1 MKFMACFLLL
11 LLSALALSSCA
22 GGYHSPAQTIH
33 RVYLL
38 DCSASIAPRA
48 LDDAFHQVELQ
59 ADKMQRGDRIS
70 VIPITSDSDTNAQG
84 NILRMTVPLNRQFYD
99 QDLQVFRKNFRQAL
113 RAIHDH
119 AKVHLFD
126 KTDILGSVD
135 LAAQEFAP
143 DDGSVH
149 KRLIVLSDFI
159 EEDGI
164 LDFRTAPALAGE
176 TSARMLA
183 SRLVKNIPQISTVS
197 VFLGSLQSAELDRLP
212 KARRQAIREF
222 WLEYFNN
229 EKTHPVFATD
239 GPGMSAIF
247 ATEGRLCAAAQTF
260 NN

>member
-84 NILRMTVPLNRQFYD
+84 NILRITVPLNRQPYD
-99 QDLQVFRKNFRQAL
+99 QDLKTFRKNFRQDLHAL
-113 RAIHDH
+113 HDH
-119 AKVHLFD
+119 AKAHLFD
-126 KTDILGSVD
+126 ETDILGSVD

-143 DDGSVH
+143 DGGH
-149 KRLIVLSDFI
+149 IQKRLIVLSDFI
-159 EEDGI
+159 EEDDTF
-164 LDFRTAPALAGE
+164 DFRTAPALAGE
-176 TSARMLA
+176 
-183 SRLVKNIPQISTVS
+183 NQI
-197 VFLGSLQSAELDRLP
+197 
-212 KARRQAIREF
+212 
-222 WLEYFNN
+222 
-229 EKTHPVFATD
+229 
-239 GPGMSAIF
+239 
-247 ATEGRLCAAAQTF
+247 GR
-260 NN
+260 

>member
-1 MKFMACFLLL
+1 MKFVACFLLSL
-11 LLSALALSSCA
+11 VLALALSSCA
-22 GGYHSPAQTIH
+22 GGYHPPAQKIH

-38 DCSASIAPRA
+38 DCSASIAPKA

-84 NILRMTVPLNRQFYD
+84 NILRMSVPLNRQPYD
-99 QDLQVFRKNFRQAL
+99 QDLQVFRKTFRQAL
-113 RAIHDH
+113 HVLHDH
-119 AKVHLFD
+119 ARAHLFD

-143 DDGSVH
+143 DDEH
-149 KRLIVLSDFI
+149 IQKRLIVLSDFI
-159 EEDGI
+159 EEDET

-176 TSARMLA
+176 NSARQLA
-183 SRLVKNIPQISTVS
+183 SRRARNIPQISTVS
-197 VFLGSLQSAELDRLP
+197 VFLGSLQSNELDRLP
-212 KARRQAIREF
+212 KPRRQAIREF

-247 ATEGRLCAAAQTF
+247 ATDSR
-260 NN
+260 

>member
-1 MKFMACFLLL
+1 MKFVACFLLSL
-11 LLSALALSSCA
+11 VLALALSSCA
-22 GGYHSPAQTIH
+22 GGYHPPAQTIH

-38 DCSASIAPRA
+38 DCSASIAPKA

-84 NILRMTVPLNRQFYD
+84 NILRMNVPLNRQPYD
-99 QDLQVFRKNFRQAL
+99 QDLQVFRKTFRQAL
-113 RAIHDH
+113 HVLHDH
-119 AKVHLFD
+119 ARAQLFD

-143 DDGSVH
+143 DDEH
-149 KRLIVLSDFI
+149 IQKRLIVLSDFI
-159 EEDGI
+159 EEDET

-176 TSARMLA
+176 NSARQLA
-183 SRLVKNIPQISTVS
+183 SRLARNIPQISTVS
-197 VFLGSLQSAELDRLP
+197 VFLGSLQSNELDRMP
-212 KARRQAIREF
+212 KVRRQAIREF
-222 WLEYFNN
+222 WLEYFKN

-247 ATEGRLCAAAQTF
+247 ATDSR
-260 NN
+260 

>member
-1 MKFMACFLLL
+1 MKLLACA
-11 LLSALALSSCA
+11 LLSLVLVLALTSCV
-22 GGYHSPAQTIH
+22 GGNRPPAQAMH

-38 DCSASIAPRA
+38 DCSASIAPKA
-48 LDDAFHQVELQ
+48 LEDSVHQIELQ
-59 ADKMQRGDRIS
+59 ADQMQRGDRIS

-84 NILRMTVPLNRQFYD
+84 NILRMGVPLNRQPYD
-99 QDLQVFRKNFRQAL
+99 QDLQTFRKDFRQGL

-119 AKVHLFD
+119 ARAHLFD

-143 DDGSVH
+143 DDAH
-149 KRLIVLSDFI
+149 IQKRLIILSDFI

-176 TSARMLA
+176 TSARQLA
-183 SRLVKNIPQISTVS
+183 ARLAKNIPEISTVS
-197 VFLGSLQSAELDRLP
+197 VFLGSLQSNELDHLP

-222 WLEYFNN
+222 WLEYFKN

-247 ATEGRLCAAAQTF
+247 ATGGR
-260 NN
+260 